1 MALAQ
6 KLLIRQTQALV
17 MTPQLMQ
24 AIKLLQLSHL
34 DLAVYVDGELER
46 NPLLERPAD
55 EDGGREEG
63 ETNAD
68 TSSTGDEEPAGSD
81 WMDNR
86 LESRQSMEARLDTEL
101 NNVFPDDSAPGPV
114 RASESQAGAYPDWSA
129 AGAGGRTDG
138 EYNLET
144 FATAETTLAGHL
156 AEQVPLTFT
165 DPIERMVAQYLIDL
179 VDDAGYLPDDM
190 GEAADRLGA
199 SPALIESVLTRLQT
213 FDPPGV

>member
-55 EDGGREEG
+55 EDSGREEG
-63 ETNAD
+63 DTNPD
-68 TSSTGDEEPAGSD
+68 PSSPGDDEAAGSD

-86 LESRQSMEARLDTEL
+86 LESRQSIEARLDTEL
-101 NNVFPDDSAPGPV
+101 NNVFPDDGAPGPMPA
-114 RASESQAGAYPDWSA
+114 RESQPGSYPDWSA
-129 AGAGGRTDG
+129 TGAGGRSDG
-138 EYNLET
+138 EYNLEA

-156 AEQVPLTFT
+156 AEQVSLPFT
-165 DPIERMVAQYLIDL
+165 DPIERMVAQYLVDL
-179 VDDAGYLPDDM
+179 VDDAGYLP
-190 GEAADRLGA
+190 A
-199 SPALIESVLTRLQT
+199 
-213 FDPPGV
+213 